1 VRSGKHKLP
10 LFLADLDHI
19 PHDPPKV
26 SERMTITIRKAPR
39 QRPSAPPSRP
49 DVQLERQPRLTP

>member
-19 PHDPPKV
+19 PHDPPKD
-26 SERMTITIRKAPR
+26 SERITITIRKAPR
-39 QRPSAPPSRP
+39 QRPSRP